1 MRHTRNALLLLL
13 MLMHAF
19 SVYADAL
26 EHSRQIHSVCRFGFF
41 LLFFSLSLFVL
52 FILLLFFLRFHLHRT
67 QFHWK
72 LYRKSYTCIWTRS
85 GFGFGCT
92 YAENEHSLFGSCI
105 LHTNTLHTYTHFAS
119 IEICFIF
126 VSLDLLFSF
135 HIFQFHADTFFL
147 SLSLKDLSCN
157 SCVVVDELTFLC
169 VRLMLLIIMA
179 VFCRCS
185 FRLWL
190 WSLALAS
197 RRFIIAVSLNFFLC
211 LFFLCACAFKSLI
224 QSLRFLL
231 GTSLSLYSSD
241 AHFTMRQECLFLYF
255 ISCFLNFIK
264 KNFFC
269 FNEFCLYFH
278 TAILFNFLFH
288 SW

>member
-1 MRHTRNALLLLL
+1 MLHLHMQEYGDRGGPHIKAKCDDVEIAGVVNKQILLAYFFRLLCFVGTNTICDIHETRCCYCWCWCTRFQFMQTHSNTVAKYIRF
-13 MLMHAF
+13 AV
-19 SVYADAL
+19 SV
-26 EHSRQIHSVCRFGFF
+26 FF

-135 HIFQFHADTFFL
+135 HIFQFHADTFFSLSQRSFVQFVCCCRRVNFFVCALNAVDYYGCFL
-147 SLSLKDLSCN
+147 SL
-157 SCVVVDELTFLC
+157 
-169 VRLMLLIIMA
+169 LI
-179 VFCRCS
+179 S
-185 FRLWL
+185 FVTL
-190 WSLALAS
+190 
-197 RRFIIAVSLNFFLC
+197 V
-211 LFFLCACAFKSLI
+211 ACF
-224 QSLRFLL
+224 
-231 GTSLSLYSSD
+231 G
-241 AHFTMRQECLFLYF
+241 
-255 ISCFLNFIK
+255 
-264 KNFFC
+264 
-269 FNEFCLYFH
+269 
-278 TAILFNFLFH
+278 
-288 SW
+288 